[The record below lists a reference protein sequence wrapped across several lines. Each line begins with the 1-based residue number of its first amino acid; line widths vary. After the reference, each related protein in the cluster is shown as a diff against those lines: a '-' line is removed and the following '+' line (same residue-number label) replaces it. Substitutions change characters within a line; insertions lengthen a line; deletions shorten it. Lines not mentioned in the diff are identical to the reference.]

1 MPFDDSRVVPFMI
14 LAGLVLALALLTSR
28 IVYSGPTYFKVCGW
42 IATVLLGVGFAE
54 FASYSAKRPLNP
66 QTSVVARK
74 DGESAKLSLG
84 TSLRVPPSVLE
95 LHIKRAEGY
104 RHLGAIA
111 GVALGLA
118 LFVGGASGYAA
129 RRRKMRNG
137 IGAAIKVTDVVGF
150 VDMLA
155 AACENA
161 GMQGTLE
168 KLLGMPDAQRRELLG
183 QIIHQMRERRAPKD
197 IIDAFIC
204 LQDDTIAE
212 KAYEA
217 VYKCPRNLQI
227 APLNATGTVA

>member
-1 MPFDDSRVVPFMI
+1 MPFEDSPIVPFMI
-14 LAGLVLALALLTSR
+14 LAGLGLVLALLTSR
-28 IVYSGPTYFKVCGW
+28 IVSSGPTYFTVCGW

-54 FASYSAKRPLNP
+54 FASFSAKRSLNP

-74 DGESAKLSLG
+74 DGEPAKLSLG
-84 TSLRVPPSVLE
+84 TSLRVPPPVLE
-95 LHIKRAEGY
+95 LHNKRAEGY
-104 RHLGAIA
+104 RHLAAIA
-111 GVALGLA
+111 WVALGLA
-118 LFVGGASGYAA
+118 SFLGGASGYAA
-129 RRRKMRNG
+129 RRSKMRNG
-137 IGAAIKVTDVVGF
+137 MGPAVKVTDVIGF
-150 VDMLA
+150 VEMLA

-183 QIIHQMRERRAPKD
+183 QIIHQMRERRAPKN

-227 APLNATGTVA
+227 APLNAAGTAA